1 MFSKLF
7 LTLWLTLMLPA
18 TVLGAQEEAG
28 KPQFYINPTLGFNV
42 EGYNY
47 SQAEFPCQ
55 IDSVLV
61 EKITNYASGE
71 GLAAQAVGAERALK
85 DAAVP
90 VLAIDIN
97 TLTLGEDF
105 SFGTKS
111 PGNLPSVQV
120 TAALIGKQFP
130 QGMLTAE
137 HSCAISTLR
146 EFTPSSSVLDLG
158 TYGVTVCSATHKCL
172 GRLARDIVKWAK
184 PQVK

>member
-1 MFSKLF
+1 MSSRLF
-7 LTLWLTLMLPA
+7 FTLWLTLMLPA
-18 TVLGAQEEAG
+18 TALGAQEEMG
-28 KPQFYINPTLGFNV
+28 KPHFYINPTLGFNV

-61 EKITNYASGE
+61 EKITDYATKE
-71 GLAAQAVGAERALK
+71 GLNVQARGAERALK
-85 DAAVP
+85 DADVP
-90 VLAIDIN
+90 VLAMDI
-97 TLTLGEDF
+97 TALSLGEDY

-111 PGNLPSVQV
+111 RTNLPSVQV
-120 TAALIGKQFP
+120 TAALVGKQFT

-137 HSCAISTLR
+137 HSCAISTLS

-158 TYGVTVCSATHKCL
+158 TYGTTVCSATHKCL